1 MTTADAPQ
9 TALVTGAA
17 GGMGAAISKALL
29 QSGHRVIL
37 ADRDAD
43 TVRKLA
49 AELGDASLALPLDIT
64 DKAAVDGIIDNLP
77 PAWRRI
83 DILVNNAG
91 HDIGGR
97 TRFDLGSADDWS
109 AIIETNLIG
118 LMRVTRALL
127 PPMVARDTGDIVNMS
142 SISALRIVP
151 DMAAYT
157 TSKAGV
163 RAFTD
168 VLRGEL
174 AETGIRVTE
183 ILPASPAPASFARAI
198 AATRSRRRTTSTPSR
213 WRWSR
218 TTWRAASRLR
228 SPSRAA
234 CRSRSWSS
242 CRSTAG
248 RRHPAVDADLQQ
260 RPPLRRARLEGNSPL
275 KPDPCDL
282 EPEPYFFGQ
291 IALAKARLSGNT
303 VTGTPDCHWMMVSP
317 ASTRRPLSSNLMR
330 PPG

>member
-1 MTTADAPQ
+1 
-9 TALVTGAA
+9 
-17 GGMGAAISKALL
+17 MGAAISKALL

-43 TVRKLA
+43 AVRKLA
-49 AELGDASLALPLDIT
+49 SQLGEAALPLPLDIT
-64 DKAAVDGIIDNLP
+64 DKAAVDGILDNLP
-77 PAWRRI
+77 PKWRRV

-127 PPMVARDTGDIVNMS
+127 PPMVQRDTGDIVNMS

-174 AETGIRVTE
+174 ADTGIRVTE
-183 ILPASPAPASFARAI
+183 ILPGLTRTGIIRTRYRGDTVKEKEYFDTFKMALEPDDVARCISFALSQP
-198 AATRSRRRTTSTPSR
+198 RS
-213 WRWSR
+213 
-218 TTWRAASRLR
+218 
-228 SPSRAA
+228 
-234 CRSRSWSS
+234 
-242 CRSTAG
+242 
-248 RRHPAVDADLQQ
+248 V
-260 RPPLRRARLEGNSPL
+260 
-275 KPDPCDL
+275 
-282 EPEPYFFGQ
+282 Q
-291 IALAKARLSGNT
+291 IAQLVVLPVNR
-303 VTGTPDCHWMMVSP
+303 W
-317 ASTRRPLSSNLMR
+317 
-330 PPG
+330 

>member
-1 MTTADAPQ
+1 MTSTSAPQ
-9 TALVTGAA
+9 IALVTGAA

-43 TVRKLA
+43 AVRKLA
-49 AELGDASLALPLDIT
+49 ADLGEACLALPLDIT

-97 TRFDLGSADDWS
+97 TRFDLGPADDWS

-127 PPMVARDTGDIVNMS
+127 PPMVQRDTGDIVNMS

-183 ILPASPAPASFARAI
+183 ILPGLTRTGIIRTRYRGDTVKEKDYFDTFKMALEPDDVARCIVVRARPAAQRPD
-198 AATRSRRRTTSTPSR
+198 
-213 WRWSR
+213 
-218 TTWRAASRLR
+218 RAAGRI
-228 SPSRAA
+228 
-234 CRSRSWSS
+234 
-242 CRSTAG
+242 AG
-248 RRHPAVDADLQQ
+248 Q
-260 RPPLRRARLEGNSPL
+260 PLVMRNRRARHLPWSNS
-275 KPDPCDL
+275 
-282 EPEPYFFGQ
+282 
-291 IALAKARLSGNT
+291 LSASRATRNEST
-303 VTGTPDCHWMMVSP
+303 AAGTPQ
-317 ASTRRPLSSNLMR
+317 
-330 PPG
+330 